1 MGSYQKPTAT
11 MESMSMGSKGTGAT
25 HTVIV
30 APSQGVL
37 RYVPMAVNA
46 SVGDTIKFMWGAN
59 NHTVTKGSQLE
70 PCNKTKDAFFTSGS
84 HDKGFIFT
92 QVVNDTKP
100 TFFFCNTP
108 GHCQKGMFGIINPAN
123 NFGSP
128 SCAKNVLTAMKKN
141 SSTLASMDTYMNMM
155 DKKSPAAM
163 NWGNN
168 LDMNGVP
175 SWAQESMGENIMFT
189 RNFLAANPEVMDSTG
204 KVDLGKAGDAPFVI
218 PKDLAAAPT
227 SFAAAA
233 SSAAVDKNG
242 PIASIVAS
250 AIKPAF
256 NAISSAAPGA
266 VTSTSASAVPSSTG
280 KSSGALS
287 VRSSAGLVG
296 AVAALAA
303 FVTL

>member
-1 MGSYQKPTAT
+1 MGSYKKPTAT
-11 MESMSMGSKGTGAT
+11 MESMGSKGTGAT

-123 NFGSP
+123 NFGAP
-128 SCAKNVLTAMKKN
+128 SCAKNVMPAMMKN
-141 SSTLASMDTYMNMM
+141 SSTLASMNAYMEMM
-155 DKKSPAAM
+155 KTKSPGAT

-175 SWAQESMGENIMFT
+175 SWAQQSMGENIMFT
-189 RNFLAANPEVMDSTG
+189 RNFLAANPEVMDKAG

-218 PKDLAAAPT
+218 PKDLATAPT
-227 SFAAAA
+227 SFAATANVQKNGPVASAISSGVKPAFAAVTSPASAA
-233 SSAAVDKNG
+233 SSAL
-242 PIASIVAS
+242 PS
-250 AIKPAF
+250 ATG
-256 NAISSAAPGA
+256 SSAP
-266 VTSTSASAVPSSTG
+266 STTG
-280 KSSGALS
+280 KPSGALS

-303 FVTL
+303 FVNL